1 MKKYKELCLSSLK
14 ERYDF
19 NRSLEREVFGLIDNQ
34 NKTPVAEMKYG
45 KKYTLA
51 YNGCEVIAVYN
62 ALNIIG
68 KYTSLSEIIYEFEI
82 NKAMSFSLNFLKTH
96 PTKLKILP
104 YLLLIFSKIRVNFK
118 SGVYGTN
125 PIKIGDYLATHNCK
139 YAFCETLNELEHS
152 VKIGGVYIISA
163 WNEKKLGSAIHTFC
177 ISADKSGLLHTY
189 NGYNDNRIYKSF
201 KEIITEKGA
210 EFICGYALE

>member
-19 NRSLEREVFGLIDNQ
+19 NCSLERKVFGLIYNQ
-34 NKTPVAEMKYG
+34 NKMPVAKMKYG

-104 YLLLIFSKIRVNFK
+104 YILFLFAKLKLNFK
-118 SGVYGTN
+118 NGIFGTN
-125 PIKIGDYLATHNCK
+125 PYEIGKFLESHSYRYKL
-139 YAFCETLNELEHS
+139 CENIAELETYLHS
-152 VKIGGVYIISA
+152 GGVYIISA
-163 WNEKKLGSAIHTFC
+163 WNEKKLGSMVHTFC
-177 ISADKSGLLHTY
+177 VSADKSGLLHTY